1 MYIYQIETLFSN
13 NIFCLN
19 LELTCDYCNYYNSI
33 DVCLALTTINFY
45 LTLPILIIEA
55 KCLHRLFG
63 HCLDY
68 VWYWAVDF
76 NGFYLLRSTCSQHL
90 TYQTDKLLWC
100 WLSQSSQFLYS
111 NCRKEIISIKWK
123 EDRQFN
129 FRPRLENTLDSK
141 LKNTVWCF
149 VKIYF
154 MIES

>member
-1 MYIYQIETLFSN
+1 LSSICYAAKIVIFTCINLMYIYQIETLFSN

-68 VWYWAVDF
+68 V
-76 NGFYLLRSTCSQHL
+76 
-90 TYQTDKLLWC
+90 
-100 WLSQSSQFLYS
+100 
-111 NCRKEIISIKWK
+111 
-123 EDRQFN
+123 
-129 FRPRLENTLDSK
+129 
-141 LKNTVWCF
+141 
-149 VKIYF
+149 
-154 MIES
+154 